1 MFEFSLLTVLRICVQ
16 QIKWC
21 IKKVFPAAFNL
32 NEIAMKYNP
41 LNELPPLRS

>member
-1 MFEFSLLTVLRICVQ
+1 MFELSLLTVLMICVQ

-21 IKKVFPAAFNL
+21 IKKVYLAAFNL
-32 NEIAMKYNP
+32 NEFAMKYSP